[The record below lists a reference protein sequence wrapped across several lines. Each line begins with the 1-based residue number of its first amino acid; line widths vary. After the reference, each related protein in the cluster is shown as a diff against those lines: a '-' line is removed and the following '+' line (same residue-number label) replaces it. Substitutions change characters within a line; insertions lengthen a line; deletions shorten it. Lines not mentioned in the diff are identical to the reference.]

1 MFLFH
6 FEYIFH
12 YSLPALIQSHVTAH
26 VYVQNLVG
34 GYHFK
39 YEHAA
44 RSLPVSLNKYI
55 SYVEIYFI
63 Q

>member
-1 MFLFH
+1 M
-6 FEYIFH
+6 YM
-12 YSLPALIQSHVTAH
+12 
-26 VYVQNLVG
+26 VG